1 MANAATVF
9 EPDAAPESWAASYAA
24 NGYLLVR
31 GLLDP
36 ERAIEPLKD
45 SYTSLVDAMGYV
57 FLSETL
63 PDALGDYG
71 GQPFPL
77 RFATMLGASGGL
89 ALHHLDP
96 VLNIFV
102 DHFQYR
108 RDLPTSQIPEV
119 FACIRHARVLDVL
132 EALLG
137 PEVLASPIY
146 HVNVKLA
153 QRHLQEVESVAK
165 ASGQDNPT
173 VERFYNF
180 QVGKTDWHM
189 DAVSGL
195 SDSHHSRIANA
206 WIPITEATPE
216 NGCLMVVPGSHTG
229 EVRDPQ
235 PEHADVLTER
245 AVTLPMRPGD
255 VLFLDNK
262 VLHSSTPNTS
272 DADYRFAFNFRY
284 VQAGQTGGRPFLPGF
299 VARSRSAPESEL
311 HNPFVW
317 STMWDRALTYRVKHG
332 VPYSYGAL
340 RDGDVSEDQAR
351 AITEHWRRRAPDP
364 RGWLR
369 LEQTDDAPLP
379 AVSW

>member
-1 MANAATVF
+1 MANAPTVF
-9 EPDAAPESWAASYAA
+9 APDAVPESWAASYASD
-24 NGYLLVR
+24 GYLLVR

-36 ERAIEPLKD
+36 ARDIAPLKE
-45 SYTSLVDAMGYV
+45 SYTSLVDAMSYV
-57 FLSETL
+57 YLSETL
-63 PDALGDYG
+63 PDALPDYER
-71 GQPFPL
+71 QPFPL

-108 RDLPTSQIPEV
+108 RDLPNAQIPEM
-119 FACIRHARVLDVL
+119 FSCIRHLRVLDVL

-153 QRHLQEVESVAK
+153 QQHLQEVEAVAK

-173 VERFYNF
+173 LEKFYNF
-180 QVGKTDWHM
+180 QVGQTHWHM
-189 DAVSGL
+189 DAISGL
-195 SDSHHSRIANA
+195 CDSHHSRIVNA
-206 WIPITEATPE
+206 WIPLTEATPD

-229 EVRDPQ
+229 EVGDP
-235 PEHADVLTER
+235 ESADAVAED

-272 DADYRFAFNFRY
+272 DGDYRWAFNFRY
-284 VQAGQTGGRPFLPGF
+284 VQAGQSAGRPFLPGF

-317 STMWDRALTYRVKHG
+317 STMWDRALTYRLEHG
-332 VPYSYGAL
+332 APYSYDAL
-340 RDGDVSEDQAR
+340 RDGGVSEDQAR

-369 LEQTDDAPLP
+369 LEQADDAPLP

>member
-1 MANAATVF
+1 MATRPTVF
-9 EPDAAPESWAASYAA
+9 AADEAPQTYAASYASD
-24 NGYLLVR
+24 GYLLVR
-31 GLLDP
+31 GLLDS
-36 ERAIEPLKD
+36 ERDLAPLKN
-45 SYTSLVDAMGYV
+45 SYTSLIDAMGYV
-57 FLSETL
+57 YLSETL
-63 PDALGDYG
+63 PDALRDYAA
-71 GQPFPL
+71 QPFPL

-89 ALHHLDP
+89 GLHHLDP

-102 DHFQYR
+102 DHFRYR
-108 RDLPTSQIPEV
+108 RDLPSSQIPEL
-119 FACIRHARVLDVL
+119 FACIRHSRVLDVL

-153 QRHLQEVESVAK
+153 QRHLEEVEAVAK

-173 VERFYNF
+173 VEKFYNF
-180 QVGKTDWHM
+180 QVGPTHWHM

-206 WIPITEATPE
+206 WIPLTEATPD

-229 EVRDPQ
+229 EVGDP
-235 PEHADVLTER
+235 ENADDVAKD

-272 DADYRFAFNFRY
+272 DGDYRWAFNFRY
-284 VQAGQTGGRPFLPGF
+284 VQAGQSSGRPFLPGF

-317 STMWDRALTYRVKHG
+317 STMWDRALTYRVEHG
-332 VPYSYGAL
+332 APYSYGAL
-340 RDGDVSEDQAR
+340 RDGEVSEDQAR
-351 AITEHWRRRAPDP
+351 AITDHWRRRAPDP

-369 LEQTDDAPLP
+369 LEQADDTPLP

>member
-1 MANAATVF
+1 MANAPTVF
-9 EPDAAPESWAASYAA
+9 AADAAPATCAASYASD
-24 NGYLLVR
+24 GYLLIR

-36 ERAIEPLKD
+36 ERDIAPLKE
-45 SYTSLVDAMGYV
+45 SYTSLIDAMGYV
-57 FLSETL
+57 YLSEAL
-63 PDALGDYG
+63 PEALRDYG
-71 GQPFPL
+71 AQPFPH

-108 RDLPTSQIPEV
+108 RDLPTSQIPEM
-119 FACIRHARVLDVL
+119 FTCIRHPRVLDLL

-153 QRHLQEVESVAK
+153 QRHLEAVEAAAK

-173 VERFYNF
+173 VEKFYNF
-180 QVGKTDWHM
+180 QVGKTAWHM

-195 SDSHHSRIANA
+195 SDSHHSQISNA
-206 WIPITEATPE
+206 WIPITAATPE
-216 NGCLMVVPGSHTG
+216 NGCLMVVPGSHNG
-229 EVRDPQ
+229 EVRDPD
-235 PEHADVLTER
+235 PENTDALAEH

-272 DADYRFAFNFRY
+272 DGDYRWAFNFRY
-284 VQAGQTGGRPFLPGF
+284 VQAGQTAGRPFLPGF

-317 STMWDRALTYRVKHG
+317 STMWDRALTYRVEHG
-332 VPYSYGAL
+332 APYSYGAL
-340 RDGDVSEDQAR
+340 RDGGVSEDQAR